1 MCAGRS
7 VLGGACHNPPVAP
20 FVILKVI
27 HVLSAIVAVGAN
39 VTYAFWLRRA
49 GRDRTRLIDAIS
61 GVRTLDA
68 RLANPAYIL
77 LLVTGVGMVMTGA
90 YSFETGWI
98 AASVVL
104 YVATAVLGITAFG
117 PAIRRQLA
125 EAERDPM
132 SANYAAAE
140 RRSNLLGILTTAIVV
155 VIVVLMVAKPF

>member
-1 MCAGRS
+1 
-7 VLGGACHNPPVAP
+7 VAP

-49 GRDRTRLIDAIS
+49 GRDRTRLVDAIS

-77 LLVTGVGMVMTGA
+77 VLVTGIGMVLTGA

-98 AASVVL
+98 AASIAL
-104 YVATAVLGITAFG
+104 YVATVVLGITAFG

-125 EAERDPM
+125 EAERDPS
-132 SANYAAAE
+132 SAAYTAAE
-140 RRSNLLGILTTAIVV
+140 RRSNLLVMLTAATVV